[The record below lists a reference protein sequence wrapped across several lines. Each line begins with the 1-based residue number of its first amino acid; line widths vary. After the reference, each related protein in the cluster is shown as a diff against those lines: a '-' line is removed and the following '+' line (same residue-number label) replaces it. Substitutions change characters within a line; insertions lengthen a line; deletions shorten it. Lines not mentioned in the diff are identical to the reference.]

1 MQWPGGNGY
10 VAEIRKCRARC
21 VVGDERDDSEKKVT
35 LRPRFGQ

>member
-1 MQWPGGNGY
+1 MGMRRRLGS
-10 VAEIRKCRARC
+10 AARC